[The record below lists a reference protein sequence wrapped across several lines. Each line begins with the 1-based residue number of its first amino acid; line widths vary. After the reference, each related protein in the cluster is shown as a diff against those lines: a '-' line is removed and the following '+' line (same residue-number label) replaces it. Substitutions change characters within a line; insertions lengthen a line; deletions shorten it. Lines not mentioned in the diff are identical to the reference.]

1 MRRTVMSM
9 TATVMSVTIV
19 KLIPMTEPALRDLL
33 LLWTAPRT
41 RAAPESGRRT
51 WLGLLLLLLLLLL
64 RGMSLPRPGSTDIA
78 TTRHR
83 ALCLACTAS
92 VPPDGLPR

>member
-1 MRRTVMSM
+1 MSM

-19 KLIPMTEPALRDLL
+19 KPIPMTEPALRDLL

-41 RAAPESGRRT
+41 RAAPESGGRT
-51 WLGLLLLLLLLLL
+51 WLGLLLLLLLL

>member
-1 MRRTVMSM
+1 MADCYPSRAQGMQADAASQPIRPAFFSPRRL
-9 TATVMSVTIV
+9 A
-19 KLIPMTEPALRDLL
+19 
-33 LLWTAPRT
+33 
-41 RAAPESGRRT
+41 G
-51 WLGLLLLLLLLLL
+51 LLLLLLLLL